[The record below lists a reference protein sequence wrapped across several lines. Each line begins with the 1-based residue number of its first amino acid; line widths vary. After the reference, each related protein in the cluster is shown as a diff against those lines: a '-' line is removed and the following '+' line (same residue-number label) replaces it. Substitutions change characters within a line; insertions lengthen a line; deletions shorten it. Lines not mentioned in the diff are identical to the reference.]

1 MEGAAARETKQ
12 FNVALFAAWHTA
24 RFALNGY
31 ANKGKLAG
39 SKSLADLMLTDDEA
53 APVENHAQAI
63 AFFHG
68 LKQRGF
74 DVEITR
80 H

>member
-1 MEGAAARETKQ
+1 MEGAAAKETKQ
-12 FNVALFAAWHTA
+12 YNLALFTAWHAA

-39 SKSLADLMLTDDEA
+39 SKSLADIMFKDNEQ
-53 APVENHAQAI
+53 PSSNYAQAL

-68 LKQRGF
+68 LKARGF
-74 DVEITR
+74 PVNITR